1 MFDIDYQSFLK
12 QHNLVYELPPR
23 NKLDGFPLGNGHL
36 GGMVYAPYLGEVEFD
51 IVILAEMVDKIPILQ
66 SNTYFYD
73 IFGYELF

>member
-51 IVILAEMVDKIPILQ
+51 IQ
-66 SNTYFYD
+66 
-73 IFGYELF
+73 